1 MLDPGSLHILPAG
14 NKEDEKPLESL
25 NSLPGETDPIHS
37 HPSSTPFSDLLSEN
51 SRDLSELEMSLPRVL
66 PSANELELGQMTQNH
81 CQSFGQPPVDTDPVH
96 SHPSG
101 LGFFDLP
108 GADSRDL
115 SELEMSLPRVLPTV
129 NNELEL
135 GHMTEHAS
143 NQSEAI
149 HSHVTENA
157 ANTRAENTINL
168 ERLEQT
174 RGIDKFVFVLTDDI
188 WFSVYNVTNEC

>member
-1 MLDPGSLHILPAG
+1 
-14 NKEDEKPLESL
+14 
-25 NSLPGETDPIHS
+25 
-37 HPSSTPFSDLLSEN
+37 
-51 SRDLSELEMSLPRVL
+51 MSLPRVL

-81 CQSFGQPPVDTDPVH
+81 CQSFGQQPGDTDSVH

-115 SELEMSLPRVLPTV
+115 SELEMSLPRVLPTA

-135 GHMTEHAS
+135 GHMTENAA
-143 NQSEAI
+143 NQSEAG

-157 ANTRAENTINL
+157 ANTRGENTINP
-168 ERLEQT
+168 ERLVQT
-174 RGIDKFVFVLTDDI
+174 RGMDECSFVVTDCT
-188 WFSVYNVTNEC
+188 WFTI

>member
-1 MLDPGSLHILPAG
+1 
-14 NKEDEKPLESL
+14 
-25 NSLPGETDPIHS
+25 
-37 HPSSTPFSDLLSEN
+37 
-51 SRDLSELEMSLPRVL
+51 MSLPRVL

-108 GADSRDL
+108 GADLRDL
-115 SELEMSLPRVLPTV
+115 SELEMSLPRVLSTA

-135 GHMTEHAS
+135 GHMTEHAT
-143 NQSEAI
+143 NQNEAR

-157 ANTRAENTINL
+157 ANTRAENTINP

-174 RGIDKFVFVLTDDI
+174 RGMDKCSFMVTDGTGFTI
-188 WFSVYNVTNEC
+188 